1 MIKQIMPLSLI
12 VALRFFGLFI
22 VLPVLSIYALQMK
35 GATAFLAGLVV
46 GGYALTQ
53 ALFQIPFGLM
63 SDKIG
68 RKKTLLIGLLIFIAG
83 SVIAAM
89 SDNIYMLLLGRFL
102 QGAGAIGSVV
112 SAMIADLVKEEERA
126 HAMAI
131 MGGTIALSFA
141 AAMII
146 APIVGG
152 HWGIDKLFWLT
163 AILSVMAIGILFT
176 AVPQPPK
183 IVHSYA
189 EEESKML
196 DVFKD
201 KSLTRMYITF
211 LFHSS
216 IMTMAFFIIPL
227 VMTQSISEGGFGW
240 EKAELWKVYLP
251 AMVFGLI
258 AMGPAAVFGEKY
270 GKGRQ
275 VFMVS
280 VAVILLGF
288 LAMGFATQPWLFI
301 VGVVLFFIGFN
312 MFEPLLQSFVSKF
325 AKVHQKGAALGVANT
340 FAYVGIFLGGLLAGY
355 LMQHFGR
362 ETLAIFVA
370 ILAAV
375 WFVWVATMP
384 NPNNRGNVYL
394 PLDIF
399 DRNKVAALTD
409 HPAIVESYVNETEN
423 IAVVKYEKD
432 MLDEDEVR
440 GMLLDEADKKEN

>member
-1 MIKQIMPLSLI
+1 MIKQILPLSLI

-22 VLPVLSIYALQMK
+22 VLPVLSIYALEMK
-35 GATAFLAGLVV
+35 GATPFLAGLVV

-53 ALFQIPFGLM
+53 AAFQVPFGLM
-63 SDKIG
+63 SDKLG
-68 RKKTLLIGLLIFIAG
+68 RKKTLLFGLLIFIAG
-83 SVIAAM
+83 SVIAAT
-89 SDNIYMLLLGRFL
+89 SDNIYMLLAGRFL

-112 SAMIADLVKEEERA
+112 SAMIADLVKEEQRA

-141 AAMII
+141 AAMIV

-176 AVPQPPK
+176 AVPKPPK

-227 VMTQSISEGGFGW
+227 VMTQSLEDGGFGW
-240 EKAELWKVYLP
+240 AKAELWKVYLP
-251 AMVFGLI
+251 AMLFGLLS
-258 AMGPAAVFGEKY
+258 MGPAAVFGEKY
-270 GKGRQ
+270 GKGRE
-275 VFMVS
+275 VFMLS
-280 VAVILLGF
+280 IAVIFLGF
-288 LAMGFATQPWLFI
+288 IAMGFASVPWVFI
-301 VGVVLFFIGFN
+301 AGVVLFFIGFN
-312 MFEPLLQSFVSKF
+312 MFEPLLQSFVAKF

-340 FAYVGIFLGGLLAGY
+340 FAYIGIFLGGLLAGW

-362 ETLAIFVA
+362 GTLAVVVA
-370 ILAAV
+370 LIAAA
-375 WFVWVATMP
+375 WFLWVATMP

-399 DRNKVAALTD
+399 DREKVAALTN
-409 HPAIVESYVNETEN
+409 HEAIVESYINETEN
-423 IAVVKYEKD
+423 IAVVKYEKE
-432 MLDEDEVR
+432 LIDEDEVR
-440 GMLLDEADKKEN
+440 GMLLD

>member
-1 MIKQIMPLSLI
+1 MFKQILPLSLI

-22 VLPVLSIYALQMK
+22 VLPVLSIYALEME
-35 GATAFLAGLVV
+35 GATPFLAGVVV

-53 ALFQIPFGLM
+53 ALFQVPFGLM

-68 RKKTLLIGLLIFIAG
+68 RKKTLFIGLVIFIIG
-83 SVIAAM
+83 SLIAAM
-89 SDNIYMLLLGRFL
+89 SDNIYMLMLGRFL

-112 SAMIADLVKEEERA
+112 SAMIADLVKEEQRA
-126 HAMAI
+126 KAMAI
-131 MGGTIALSFA
+131 MGGTIAMSFA
-141 AAMII
+141 AAMIV

-152 HWGIDKLFWLT
+152 NWGIDKLFWLT
-163 AILSVMAIGILFT
+163 ALLSIMAIGILFT
-176 AVPQPPK
+176 AVPKPPK
-183 IVHSYA
+183 IIHSYA
-189 EEESKML
+189 EEESQMI

-227 VMTQSISEGGFGW
+227 VMTQGVSEGGFGW

-251 AMVFGLI
+251 AMIFGLL

-270 GKGRQ
+270 SKGRQ
-275 VFMVS
+275 VFMFS
-280 VAVILLGF
+280 VASIFLGF
-288 LAMGFATQPWLFI
+288 VAMGFASSAWLFI
-301 VGVVLFFIGFN
+301 AGVVLFFIGFN

-340 FAYVGIFLGGLLAGY
+340 FAYIGIFLGGLLAGY
-355 LMQHFGR
+355 IMNHFDK
-362 ETLAIFVA
+362 ETLAIIVA
-370 ILAAV
+370 MLSLV
-375 WFVWVATMP
+375 WFGWVATMP
-384 NPNNRGNVYL
+384 NPNSRGNVYL

-399 DRNKVAALTD
+399 DREKVAALTEHD
-409 HPAIVESYVNETEN
+409 AIVESYINETEN

-432 MLDEDEVR
+432 LIDEDEVR
-440 GMLLDEADKKEN
+440 GLLS

>member
-12 VALRFFGLFI
+12 VGLRFFGLFI
-22 VLPVLSIYALQMK
+22 VLPVLSIYALDME
-35 GATAFLAGLVV
+35 GATPFLAGLVV

-53 ALFQIPFGLM
+53 AAFQVPFGLA

-68 RKKTLLIGLLIFIAG
+68 RKKTLLFGLIVFIVG

-89 SDNIYMLLLGRFL
+89 SENIYMLLIGRFL

-112 SAMIADLVKEEERA
+112 SAMVADLVREEQRA

-131 MGGTIALSFA
+131 LGGTIALSFA

-152 HWGIDKLFWLT
+152 NWGIDKLFWLT

-176 AVPQPPK
+176 AVPQPPT

-196 DVFKD
+196 EVFKD
-201 KSLTRMYITF
+201 RSLTRMYITF

-216 IMTMAFFIIPL
+216 IMTMAFFIIPV
-227 VMTQSISEGGFGW
+227 VMTQGLEEGGFGW
-240 EKAELWKVYLP
+240 QKSELWKVYFP
-251 AMVFGLI
+251 AMIFGFF
-258 AMGPAAVFGEKY
+258 AMAPAAIFGEKY

-275 VFMVS
+275 VFMIS
-280 VAVILLGF
+280 VAVIFLGF
-288 LAMGFATQPWLFI
+288 LAMGFAGDAWIFV

-312 MFEPLLQSFVSKF
+312 MFEPLLQSFVAKF

-340 FAYVGIFLGGLLAGY
+340 FAYTGIFLGGLLAGW
-355 LMQHFGR
+355 LMQHYDR
-362 ETLAIFVA
+362 ATLAVVVA
-370 ILAAV
+370 ILSV
-375 WFVWVATMP
+375 IWFFWVATMP

-399 DRNKVAALTD
+399 DRERVSSLTS
-409 HPAIVESYVNETEN
+409 HEAIVESYVNETEN
-423 IAVVKYEKD
+423 IAVIKYEKD
-432 MLDEDEVR
+432 MIDEDEIR
-440 GMLLDEADKKEN
+440 GMLS